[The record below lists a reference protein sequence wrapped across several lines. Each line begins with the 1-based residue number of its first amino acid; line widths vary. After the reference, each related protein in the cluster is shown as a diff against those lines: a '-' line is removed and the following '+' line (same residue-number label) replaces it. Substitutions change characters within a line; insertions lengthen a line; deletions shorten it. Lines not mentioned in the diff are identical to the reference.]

1 MVTRELDNEM
11 TYIIPLKLET
21 PGTFINLS
29 DIGSRIIKRKISII
43 HFFIVVMASYK
54 GMFCVSRLKHYTS

>member
-21 PGTFINLS
+21 SGTFINLS
-29 DIGSRIIKRKISII
+29 DIGPSIIKRKISII
-43 HFFIVVMASYK
+43 HFFIVVMAS
-54 GMFCVSRLKHYTS
+54 